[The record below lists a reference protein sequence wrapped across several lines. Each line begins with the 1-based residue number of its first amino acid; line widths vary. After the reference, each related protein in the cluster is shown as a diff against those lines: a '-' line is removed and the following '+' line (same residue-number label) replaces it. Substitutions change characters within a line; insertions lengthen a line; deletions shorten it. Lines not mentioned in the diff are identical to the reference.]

1 MSNDPCPGPGWY
13 AAGFRVRYGETDAA
27 GIVNHASYLAWFEE
41 GRSELSR
48 RLGMP
53 YCELEQEG
61 IDLVV
66 TRVEA
71 RYRRAARYDDEVQ
84 VWTRIREARSRR
96 CVFEYRVQRRQD
108 GELLADGYTV
118 HVAIRR
124 STGRPAR
131 VPDRF
136 LVRYRAAADEAAED

>member
-1 MSNDPCPGPGWY
+1 MSSELCPGPGWY
-13 AAGFRVRYGETDAA
+13 AAGFRVRYCETDAA

-53 YCELEQEG
+53 YSDLEREG

-71 RYRRAARYDDEVQ
+71 RYRQAARYDDEVQ
-84 VWTRIREARSRR
+84 VWTRIKEARSRR
-96 CVFEYRVQRRQD
+96 CTFEYRVVRRDD
-108 GELLADGYTV
+108 GELLADGITV

-124 STGRPAR
+124 GNGRPAR
-131 VPDRF
+131 IPDRF
-136 LVRYRAAADEAAED
+136 LSRYRAAADQAEDR